1 MMFIT
6 IVFVMRATWLLVV
19 SIQSFCLYARFADP
33 ISAFLSFVGAEQAQ
47 AASARAAELLGVK
60 SDEASWV
67 CGASE
72 KGIDLG
78 L

>member
-1 MMFIT
+1 MT
-6 IVFVMRATWLLVV
+6 WAWLLIV
-19 SIQSFCLYARFADP
+19 STQSFYLYARFAGP
-33 ISAFLSFVGAEQAQ
+33 VSALLSFLGAEQAQ

-72 KGIDLG
+72 TGMDLG